1 MQRGSVIGSALFW
14 ALLLSLAP
22 DVCAAAPPAA
32 EQLGDPPA
40 AQSSAPLTTRHWY
53 GWQTFAADGAAS
65 ALFLSAVADDHN
77 STLFT
82 LSGLTFGLGAPAIH
96 VSHGNWEL
104 ALASLG
110 LRFAGPFVGA
120 MIGSQSDSRASE
132 AATSA
137 DRSSKW
143 AITGVGI
150 GGLVASAIDGL
161 LLSYDTR
168 APSPSAKTRQQLLA
182 GSVATAADGARAR
195 RISGVFRA
203 FLSEGVGRGRA
214 RSSDAPRGAPLFST
228 QPAGAQ
234 AIRSR
239 PPGTFPEGPRTE
251 NFRRPRAQGKISR
264 SV

>member
-1 MQRGSVIGSALFW
+1 VQRGSVIGSALFW

-40 AQSSAPLTTRHWY
+40 AQSSASLTTRHWY

-168 APSPSAKTRQQLLA
+168 APSPSAKTRQQLL
-182 GSVATAADGARAR
+182 GAVSLPQLTVLER
-195 RISGVFRA
+195 GVFLGYSGH
-203 FLSEGVGRGRA
+203 F
-214 RSSDAPRGAPLFST
+214 
-228 QPAGAQ
+228 
-234 AIRSR
+234 
-239 PPGTFPEGPRTE
+239 
-251 NFRRPRAQGKISR
+251 
-264 SV
+264 